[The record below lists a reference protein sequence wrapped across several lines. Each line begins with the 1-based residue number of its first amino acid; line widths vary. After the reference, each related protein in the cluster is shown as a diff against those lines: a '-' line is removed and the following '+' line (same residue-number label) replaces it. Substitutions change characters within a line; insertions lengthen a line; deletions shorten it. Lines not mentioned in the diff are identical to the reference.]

1 MQKINNNNK
10 KKLIPILKSN
20 SRKRERGKNVK
31 VVLFWPLGHGKM
43 ILCSAAAHTS
53 ILTPRQS
60 FFLIKSECEAFF
72 VSFVSFYQ
80 QIFLT
85 TFYLILLIIHS
96 WYSYIL
102 AIAIID
108 MNCGNQLS

>member
-1 MQKINNNNK
+1 MIKLYNIKFISHHFKKKKKMQKINNNNK

-53 ILTPRQS
+53 IFNTASVL
-60 FFLIKSECEAFF
+60 FF
-72 VSFVSFYQ
+72 
-80 QIFLT
+80 
-85 TFYLILLIIHS
+85 
-96 WYSYIL
+96 
-102 AIAIID
+102 D
-108 MNCGNQLS
+108 